1 MGAVQADHRRQSRSL
16 RAHRPHGVAVVG
28 IEQDLLGLWAPPRRT
43 PTTDPHVGVPVMSDR
58 PRQRPQCCQGHSR
71 CRAGRETKR
80 LWSPCKPATCCG
92 SGC

>member
-1 MGAVQADHRRQSRSL
+1 MGPVRADHRRKSRSL

-43 PTTDPHVGVPVMSDR
+43 RTADPHLDVPVMSGGIT
-58 PRQRPQCCQGHSR
+58 RQRPQCCQGHSR

-80 LWSPCKPATCCG
+80 PWSPI
-92 SGC
+92 